1 MAARRP
7 YTRRRL
13 RRLNGNGNGK
23 GHAAPMWV
31 WLMAF
36 AGLLFLTVLAVG
48 GGVAFAVYQHYASD
62 LEPPDEALAHSGSA
76 GSRIYD
82 RNGTQLY
89 EFVDPLSGL
98 SNPVPLSEIS
108 PWLVQAT
115 ISTEDESFYD
125 NPGVNVRGLMRAA
138 MENLTPFGPGWFEGS
153 GGSSITQ
160 QLVKNVYIPEKER
173 QKRTIGRKIKEVVIA
188 IELKR
193 QYSDDQILE
202 WYLNQV
208 FYGNFAIGAEAASWR
223 YFGKPARDLTLG
235 EAAMLAGIPQ
245 APGDYTPVI
254 PENRPAATD
263 RQHHVL
269 DLMVKHGYIT
279 QEQADAAKQ
288 EQLSFANASFPILA
302 PHFVFYVRDS
312 VIKMCEQG
320 KLQVPKDTDCQN
332 LITRGGLRIYT
343 TLDLPLQQ
351 RAEGIIE
358 QTIAA
363 NEDRFNGHNAASVV
377 MVPSTGEILAMVGSR
392 DYFREDIAG
401 EVNVTTSERSPGS
414 TIKMFT
420 YLTAFLQGMTP
431 ASIVKDEPIDI
442 KSDEG
447 RPIQNW
453 NLKFKGPVTVR
464 TALSESINVA
474 AVRTI
479 LKVGIENV
487 IDTAHKLGITS
498 LNDPGRYGPA
508 LTIGGGEVKLLD
520 LTYAYS
526 VIAQNG
532 SMRGMPSVENL
543 PSGYRQLDPVPILR
557 IENSLGTPL
566 FEYKQAD
573 AIQVVPAPYAYLI
586 TDILSKSGIQW
597 SGLTISRT
605 AAAKTGTSEDFKD
618 ALVMGYTPDRV
629 VGVWMGNS
637 DGTPMA
643 EGTFSFAGAG
653 PIWRAIM
660 EAAHEGVEVHEFS
673 VPEGVVF
680 QYCAG
685 RNEAFVE
692 GTSCTYVPPA
702 PVATPAPSG
711 TPGGTPGGT
720 PAPGGTSTPV
730 AGTPGA
736 TPVATPAP
744 TESPAEPSPTPV
756 AQQPNAAGAGT
767 PSGGFGGH

>member
-7 YTRRRL
+7 YTRRKL
-13 RRLNGNGNGK
+13 RRLNGNGK

-36 AGLLFLTVLAVG
+36 AGLLFLATIAVG

-62 LEPPDEALAHSGSA
+62 LEPPDEALAHTGSA
-76 GSRIYD
+76 GSRVYD

-108 PWLVQAT
+108 PWLIQAT
-115 ISTEDESFYD
+115 ISTEDASFYD
-125 NPGVNVRGLMRAA
+125 NPGVNVRGLLRAG
-138 MENLTPFGPGWFEGS
+138 MENLTPFGPGWFKGS

-160 QLVKNVYIPEKER
+160 QLVKNVYIPEKDR
-173 QKRTIGRKIKEVVIA
+173 QKRTIGRKIKEVVLA
-188 IELKR
+188 LELKR
-193 QYSDDQILE
+193 KYSDDQILE

-208 FYGNFAIGAEAASWR
+208 FYGNFAIGADAAAWR

-254 PENRPAATD
+254 PENRPAAIE

-279 QEQADAAKQ
+279 QEQADTAKQ
-288 EQLSFANASFPILA
+288 EQLSFASASFPILA
-302 PHFVFYVRDS
+302 PHFVFYVKDT
-312 VIKMCEQG
+312 VIKMCERG
-320 KLQVPKDTDCQN
+320 MLQVPKDTDCQN
-332 LITRGGLRIYT
+332 LLARGGLHIYT
-343 TLDLPLQQ
+343 SLDLPLQQ
-351 RAEGIIE
+351 RAETIIQ
-358 QTIAA
+358 QTI
-363 NEDRFNGHNAASVV
+363 EPRESSTNGHNAAAVV
-377 MVPSTGEILAMVGSR
+377 TVPATGEILAMVGSR
-392 DYFREDIAG
+392 DYFREDIDG

-414 TIKMFT
+414 TIKVFT

-431 ASIVKDEPIDI
+431 ATIVRDEPIDI
-442 KSDEG
+442 KSDQG
-447 RPIQNW
+447 QPIQNW
-453 NLKFKGPVTVR
+453 NLKFKGPVTIR

-508 LTIGGGEVKLLD
+508 LTIGGGETKLLD
-520 LTYAYS
+520 ETYAYG
-526 VIAQNG
+526 VLAENG
-532 SMRGMPSVENL
+532 SMRGMPSVEDL

-618 ALVMGYTPDRV
+618 NLVMGYTPDRV

-643 EGTFSFAGAG
+643 QGTFSAGGAG

-660 EAAHEGVEVHEFS
+660 EAAHEGVEAHEFT

-702 PVATPAPSG
+702 PATTPAPSA
-711 TPGGTPGGT
+711 TPGGT

-730 AGTPGA
+730 PHGTPGA
-736 TPVATPAP
+736 TPIATPAP
-744 TESPAEPSPTPV
+744 TQAPPQPTPTPA
-756 AQQPNAAGAGT
+756 AQQPGAAGGGT
-767 PSGGFGGH
+767 PTGGFGGH

>member
-13 RRLNGNGNGK
+13 RKPNGNGHGK
-23 GHAAPMWV
+23 RSGAPMWV
-31 WLMAF
+31 WLLAF
-36 AGLLFLTVLAVG
+36 AGMFLMTIVLVG
-48 GGVAFAVYQHYASD
+48 GGVAFAVYQHYAHD
-62 LEPPDEALAHSGSA
+62 LEPPDEVLAKSGSA
-76 GSRIYD
+76 GSRVYD

-108 PWLVQAT
+108 PWLTQAT
-115 ISTEDESFYD
+115 VSTEDASFYD
-125 NPGVNVRGLMRAA
+125 NPGVNVRGLLRAA

-160 QLVKNVYIPEKER
+160 QLVKNVYIPQKER
-173 QKRTIGRKIKEVVIA
+173 QERTIGRKIKEVVIA
-188 IELKR
+188 FELKR
-193 QYSDDQILE
+193 QYSNDQILE

-208 FYGNFAIGAEAASWR
+208 FYGNFAIGAEAAAWR

-254 PENRPAATD
+254 PENRPAAIE

-269 DLMVKHGYIT
+269 DLMVKHGYIS
-279 QEQADAAKQ
+279 QEQADTAKE

-302 PHFVFYVRDS
+302 PHFVFYVRDT
-312 VIKMCEQG
+312 VVKMCERG
-320 KLQVPKDTDCQN
+320 VLQLPKDTDCAS
-332 LITRGGLRIYT
+332 LLTRGGLRIYT

-351 RAEGIIE
+351 KAEGIV
-358 QTIAA
+358 
-363 NEDRFNGHNAASVV
+363 EDIISAKEGGTNGHNAASVV
-377 MVPSTGEILAMVGSR
+377 MIPATGEILAMVGSR
-392 DYFREDIAG
+392 DYFREDIDG

-420 YLTAFLQGMTP
+420 YLTAFLQGWTP
-431 ASIVKDEPIDI
+431 ATIVRDEPIDI
-442 KSDEG
+442 KSAEG

-453 NLKFKGPVTVR
+453 NFQFMGPITVR
-464 TALSESINVA
+464 TALSQSVNIA

-498 LNDPGRYGPA
+498 LTDPGRYGPA
-508 LTIGGGEVKLLD
+508 LTIGGGETRLLD
-520 LTYAYS
+520 ETYAFG
-526 VIAQNG
+526 VIAENG
-532 SMRGMPSVENL
+532 SMRGMPSVEDL
-543 PSGYRQLDPVPILR
+543 PNGYRQLDPVPILR

-586 TDILSKSGIQW
+586 TDILSKSAIQW
-597 SGLTISRT
+597 SLLTISRP

-618 ALVMGYTPDRV
+618 NLVMGYTPDRV

-643 EGTFSFAGAG
+643 EGTFSAGGAG

-660 EAAHEGVEVHEFS
+660 EAAHEGVEVHDFT
-673 VPEGVVF
+673 VPEGVTF
-680 QYCAG
+680 QPCAG

-692 GTSCTYVPPA
+692 GTTCTYVPAPA
-702 PVATPAPSG
+702 PSATPAPTS
-711 TPGGTPGGT
+711 
-720 PAPGGTSTPV
+720 PARGTSTAVP
-730 AGTPGA
+730 GTPGA
-736 TPVATPAP
+736 TPIATPAP
-744 TESPAEPSPTPV
+744 TQAPAKPTPTPSP
-756 AQQPNAAGAGT
+756 
-767 PSGGFGGH
+767 

>member
-13 RRLNGNGNGK
+13 RRINGNGK
-23 GHAAPMWV
+23 RSGASLWV
-31 WLMAF
+31 WLLVF
-36 AGLLFLTVLAVG
+36 GGLLFLTVVMIG
-48 GGVAFAVYQHYASD
+48 GGVALAVYQHYASN
-62 LEPPDEALAHSGSA
+62 LEPPDEVLAKTGSA

-108 PWLVQAT
+108 PWLIQAT
-115 ISTEDESFYD
+115 VSTEDASFYD
-125 NPGVNVRGLMRAA
+125 NPGVNVRGLFRAA
-138 MENLTPFGPGWFEGS
+138 MENLTPFGPGFFKGS

-160 QLVKNVYIPEKER
+160 QLVKNVYIPQKER
-173 QKRTIGRKIKEVVIA
+173 QKRTIGRKIKEVVLA
-188 IELKR
+188 LELRR

-223 YFGKPARDLTLG
+223 YFGKPARDLTLAQ
-235 EAAMLAGIPQ
+235 AAMLAGIPQ

-254 PENRPAATD
+254 PENRPAAIE

-269 DLMVKHGYIT
+269 DLMVQHGYIT

-288 EQLSFANASFPILA
+288 EQLSFASSSFPILA
-302 PHFVFYVRDS
+302 PHFVFYVKDE
-312 VIKMCEQG
+312 VIKMCERG
-320 KLQVPKDTDCQN
+320 MLQVPKDTDCQN
-332 LITRGGLRIYT
+332 LLTRGGLRITT

-351 RAEGIIE
+351 RAEGIVDEIISAKE
-358 QTIAA
+358 SWT
-363 NEDRFNGHNAASVV
+363 NGHNAATVV
-377 MVPSTGEILAMVGSR
+377 MIPATGEILAMVGSR
-392 DYFREDIAG
+392 DYFREDIDG

-414 TIKMFT
+414 TVKVFT
-420 YLTAFLQGMTP
+420 YLTAFLQGWTP
-431 ASIVKDEPIDI
+431 ATIVRDEPIDI
-442 KSDEG
+442 KSDQG
-447 RPIQNW
+447 QPIQNW
-453 NLKFKGPVTVR
+453 NHVFKGPVTVR

-487 IDTAHKLGITS
+487 IDTAHKMGITS
-498 LNDPGRYGPA
+498 LNEPGRYGPA

-520 LTYAYS
+520 LTYAFS
-526 VIAQNG
+526 VLAENG
-532 SMRGMPSVENL
+532 SMRGMPSVEDL
-543 PSGYRQLDPVPILR
+543 PNGYRQLDPVPILR
-557 IENSLGTPL
+557 IENALGTPL
-566 FEYKQAD
+566 FEYRQAD

-597 SGLTISRT
+597 SGLTLSRP
-605 AAAKTGTSEDFKD
+605 AAAKTGTSENFKD
-618 ALVMGYTPDRV
+618 NLVMGYTPDRV

-643 EGTFSFAGAG
+643 DGTFSAGGAG
-653 PIWRAIM
+653 PIWQAVM
-660 EAAHEGVEVHEFS
+660 NAAHEGIEAHDFS

-685 RNEAFVE
+685 RNEAFVQ
-692 GTSCTYVPPA
+692 GSGCTYVPPNPQPTAA
-702 PVATPAPSG
+702 PTAP
-711 TPGGTPGGT
+711 PGG
-720 PAPGGTSTPV
+720 STTVP
-730 AGTPGA
+730 GTPGA
-736 TPVATPAP
+736 TPIATPAP
-744 TESPAEPSPTPV
+744 TGAPTQPRPQHTPTP
-756 AQQPNAAGAGT
+756 
-767 PSGGFGGH
+767 GG

>member
-1 MAARRP
+1 MAPRRP

-13 RRLNGNGNGK
+13 RRVNGNGK
-23 GHAAPMWV
+23 RSGAPLWV
-31 WLMAF
+31 WLLAF
-36 AGLLFLTVLAVG
+36 GSLLFLAVLAVG

-62 LEPPDEALAHSGSA
+62 LEPPDEVLARTGSA
-76 GSRIYD
+76 GSRVYD
-82 RNGTQLY
+82 RYGTQLY

-108 PWLVQAT
+108 PWLIQAT
-115 ISTEDESFYD
+115 ISTEDASFYD
-125 NPGVNVRGLMRAA
+125 NPGVNVRGLFRAA
-138 MENLTPFGPGWFEGS
+138 MENLTPFGPGFFKGS

-160 QLVKNVYIPEKER
+160 QLIKNVYIPEKER
-173 QKRTIGRKIKEVVIA
+173 QRRTIGRKIKEVVLA
-188 IELKR
+188 LELKR

-223 YFGKPARDLTLG
+223 YFGKPARDLTLA

-254 PENRPAATD
+254 PENRPAAIE

-269 DLMVKHGYIT
+269 DLMVEHGYIT

-288 EQLSFANASFPILA
+288 EQLSFASSSFPILA
-302 PHFVFYVRDS
+302 PHFVFYVKDV
-312 VIKMCEQG
+312 VIKMCERG
-320 KLQVPKDTDCQN
+320 MLQVPKDTDCQT
-332 LITRGGLRIYT
+332 LLTRGGLRITT

-351 RAEGIIE
+351 RSEGIVEEI
-358 QTIAA
+358 IAA
-363 NEDRFNGHNAASVV
+363 KENGTNGHNAAAVV
-377 MVPSTGEILAMVGSR
+377 MVPATGEILAMVGSR
-392 DYFREDIAG
+392 DYFREDIDG
-401 EVNVTTSERSPGS
+401 EVNVTTSDRSPGS
-414 TIKMFT
+414 TIKVFT
-420 YLTAFLQGMTP
+420 YQTAFLQGWTP
-431 ASIVKDEPIDI
+431 ATIVRDEPIDI
-442 KSDEG
+442 KSEEG

-453 NLKFKGPVTVR
+453 NFQFKGPVTVR

-487 IDTAHKLGITS
+487 IDTAHKMGITS
-498 LNDPGRYGPA
+498 LTDPGRYGPA

-520 LTYAYS
+520 HTYAFS
-526 VIAQNG
+526 VLAENG
-532 SMRGMPSVENL
+532 SMRGMPSVEDL

-557 IENSLGTPL
+557 IENSLGTPI

-586 TDILSKSGIQW
+586 TDILSKSAIQW
-597 SGLTISRT
+597 SLLTISRP
-605 AAAKTGTSEDFKD
+605 AAAKTGTSESFKD
-618 ALVMGYTPDRV
+618 NLVMGYTPDRV

-643 EGTFSFAGAG
+643 EGTFSAGGAG

-660 EAAHEGVEVHEFS
+660 EAAHEGIEPHDFA

-680 QYCAG
+680 QSCAG

-692 GTSCTYVPPA
+692 GNGCTYVPPKPQPTPVPTA
-702 PVATPAPSG
+702 PPGGGPTTVPG
-711 TPGGTPGGT
+711 TPG
-720 PAPGGTSTPV
+720 ATPV
-730 AGTPGA
+730 PGTPGA
-736 TPVATPAP
+736 TPVATPASTAAP
-744 TESPAEPSPTPV
+744 TQPRPQHTPTP
-756 AQQPNAAGAGT
+756 
-767 PSGGFGGH
+767 GG

>member
-13 RRLNGNGNGK
+13 RKPNGNGHGK
-23 GHAAPMWV
+23 RSGAPMWV
-31 WLMAF
+31 WLLAF
-36 AGLLFLTVLAVG
+36 AGMFLMTIVLVG
-48 GGVAFAVYQHYASD
+48 GGVAFAVYQHYAHD
-62 LEPPDEALAHSGSA
+62 LEPPDEVLAKSGSA
-76 GSRIYD
+76 GSRVYD

-108 PWLVQAT
+108 PWLTQAT
-115 ISTEDESFYD
+115 VSTEDASFYD
-125 NPGVNVRGLMRAA
+125 NPGVNVRGLLRAA

-160 QLVKNVYIPEKER
+160 QLVKNVYIPQKER
-173 QKRTIGRKIKEVVIA
+173 QERTIGRKIKEVVIA
-188 IELKR
+188 FELKR
-193 QYSDDQILE
+193 QYSNDQILE

-208 FYGNFAIGAEAASWR
+208 FYGNFAIGAEAAAWR

-254 PENRPAATD
+254 PENRPAAIE

-269 DLMVKHGYIT
+269 DLMVRHGYIT
-279 QEQADAAKQ
+279 QEQADTAKE

-302 PHFVFYVRDS
+302 PHFVFYVRDT
-312 VIKMCEQG
+312 VVKMCERG
-320 KLQVPKDTDCQN
+320 VLQLPKDTDCAS
-332 LITRGGLRIYT
+332 LLTRGGLRIYT

-351 RAEGIIE
+351 KAEGIV
-358 QTIAA
+358 
-363 NEDRFNGHNAASVV
+363 EDIISAKEGGTNGHNAASVV
-377 MVPSTGEILAMVGSR
+377 MIPATGEILAMVGSR
-392 DYFREDIAG
+392 DYFREDIDG

-420 YLTAFLQGMTP
+420 YLTAFLQGWTP
-431 ASIVKDEPIDI
+431 ATIVRDEPIDI
-442 KSDEG
+442 KSAEG

-453 NLKFKGPVTVR
+453 NFQFMGPITVR
-464 TALSESINVA
+464 TALSQSVNIA

-498 LNDPGRYGPA
+498 LTDPGRYGPA
-508 LTIGGGEVKLLD
+508 LTIGGGETRLLD
-520 LTYAYS
+520 ETYAFG
-526 VIAQNG
+526 VIAENG
-532 SMRGMPSVENL
+532 SMRGMPSVEDL
-543 PSGYRQLDPVPILR
+543 PNGYRQLDPVPILR

-586 TDILSKSGIQW
+586 TDILSKSAIQW
-597 SGLTISRT
+597 SLLTISRP

-618 ALVMGYTPDRV
+618 NLVMGYTPDRV

-643 EGTFSFAGAG
+643 EGTFSAGGAG

-660 EAAHEGVEVHEFS
+660 EAAHEGVEVHDFT
-673 VPEGVVF
+673 VPEGVTF
-680 QYCAG
+680 QPCAG

-692 GTSCTYVPPA
+692 GTTCTYVPAPA
-702 PVATPAPSG
+702 PSATPAPTS
-711 TPGGTPGGT
+711 
-720 PAPGGTSTPV
+720 PARGTSTAVP
-730 AGTPGA
+730 GTPGA
-736 TPVATPAP
+736 TPIATPAP
-744 TESPAEPSPTPV
+744 TQAPAKPTPTPSP
-756 AQQPNAAGAGT
+756 
-767 PSGGFGGH
+767 

>member
-1 MAARRP
+1 L
-7 YTRRRL
+7 RRR
-13 RRLNGNGNGK
+13 NGNGNGK
-23 GHAAPMWV
+23 HPGAPIWI
-31 WLMAF
+31 WLLTF
-36 AGLLFLTVLAVG
+36 AGLCFMTLIIIG
-48 GGVAFAVYQHYASD
+48 GGAAFAVYQHYASD
-62 LEPPDEALAHSGSA
+62 LKPPDEALAESGSA
-76 GSRIYD
+76 GSRVYD

-108 PWLVQAT
+108 PWLIQAT
-115 ISTEDESFYD
+115 VSTEDASFYE
-125 NPGVNVRGLMRAA
+125 NPGVNVRGLVRAA

-160 QLVKNVYIPEKER
+160 QLVKNVYIPEAQRQER
-173 QKRTIGRKIKEVVIA
+173 SIGRKIKEVILA
-188 IELKR
+188 LELKR
-193 QYSDDQILE
+193 DYSDDQILE
-202 WYLNQV
+202 WYLNQI
-208 FYGNFAIGAEAASWR
+208 FYGNFAIGAEAASYR

-254 PENRPAATD
+254 EENRPAAIE

-269 DLMVKHGYIT
+269 DLMVSHSDELQRQGYSGIT
-279 QEQADAAKQ
+279 QEQAEAAKA
-288 EQLSFANASFPILA
+288 EVLSFANASFPILA
-302 PHFVFYVRDS
+302 PHFVFYVKDT
-312 VIKMCEQG
+312 VAKMCERG
-320 KLQVPKDTDCQN
+320 MLQVPEDTDCQT

-351 RAEGIIE
+351 EAEAIIE
-358 QTIAA
+358 ETIAA
-363 NEDRFNGHNAASVV
+363 NENRFNGHNAASVV
-377 MVPSTGEILAMVGSR
+377 MVPATGEILAMVGSR

-420 YLTAFLQGMTP
+420 YLTAFLQGWTP
-431 ASIVKDEPIDI
+431 ASIVRDEPIDI
-442 KSDEG
+442 KSEAG

-453 NLKFKGPVTVR
+453 NFKFMGPITVR
-464 TALSESINVA
+464 KALSESVNIA

-479 LKVGIENV
+479 LSVGIENV

-508 LTIGGGEVKLLD
+508 LTIGGGEVRLLD

-532 SMRGMPSVENL
+532 SMRGMPSVEDL
-543 PSGYRQLDPVPILR
+543 PNGYRQLDPVPILR
-557 IENSLGTPL
+557 IENSLGVPL

-597 SGLTISRT
+597 TGLTISRT
-605 AAAKTGTSEDFKD
+605 AAAKTGTSENFKD
-618 ALVMGYTPDRV
+618 ALVVGYTPDRV

-653 PIWRAIM
+653 PIWKQIM
-660 EAAHEGVEVHEFS
+660 EAAHEGVEVHEFT

-680 QYCAG
+680 KPCAG

-692 GTSCTYVPPA
+692 GTECTYYVPPA
-702 PVATPAPSG
+702 PEGTPAPTPGVRPTPPSG
-711 TPGGTPGGT
+711 TPGAPDETPPPEEPQNGQ
-720 PAPGGTSTPV
+720 P
-730 AGTPGA
+730 
-736 TPVATPAP
+736 TPVATEA
-744 TESPAEPSPTPV
+744 PAEPGGPEVPPKPTP
-756 AQQPNAAGAGT
+756 AP
-767 PSGGFGGH
+767 